1 MERLNKTAT
10 SLLLLLA
17 LSAGQ
22 PAQAAPQTAA
32 RALLDSGK
40 YAAAEKALR
49 KLGGAGALDLA
60 RLQLET
66 GRYAAAVKTARG
78 AARGKQRGAAQ
89 TLQGEAQRA
98 AGDLPAAEATLKAL
112 VAKHP
117 TALRA
122 RMLLGRVYASRGKAA
137 LAKAIFDQFYDEYGA
152 DKIDKK
158 SSEALTYVAIACRQT
173 DNFRDAH
180 DTLRD
185 ALKLDDK
192 YVEAWLELGEISL
205 EKYEA
210 GHAEQHF
217 LKVLA
222 INPHNVRALLGLAR
236 VKQVQ
241 TNRDKPIFELL
252 AKVRAVDPKNVTAE
266 AIEAGI
272 ELDNDGYAATE
283 KRLQRA
289 LKRNPR
295 HLEALSVL
303 AASHFLRDD
312 LAGYAKLK
320 KRVLSLNPR
329 YTRFFRRVMHHA
341 VRKHRY
347 AEAVKL
353 GKEAIKLDPQD
364 WYVQADVGINY
375 LRMADEKQGLKHLKA
390 AWQGDQFNV
399 RTYNMLN
406 LWDDILDKTYAFAKS
421 KHFRLRAHKS
431 EIKLLARTLLPL
443 MEEGFRLYQR
453 KYGYTPKLPIT
464 LEIYKNP
471 SHFAIRTFGL
481 PPDPGAI
488 GGVCFGRLIT
498 SMSPS
503 LRRFNWGQVLWHEL
517 NHVFTVSMSRHRVP
531 RWLTEGL
538 AVMEPMQRRSEWRRE
553 NDFDI
558 YKAIKGKRLAG
569 LAEMNSVFT
578 RRGLRDVLIGYYQGG
593 LLADFF
599 ARTSGLPKVRRILRE
614 YARGKRTEQIL
625 PAVLGKPLDVL
636 DREFRADQL
645 KRLAYYD
652 KSWYLDGEHYDK
664 LEPFVAAAKAKP
676 NDVKV
681 LAELAAA
688 QLYHRKTKEAAAT
701 AQKVATMAPTHKIG
715 LFVRATLAEKG
726 GKQGDAEKLWQ
737 ELIAA
742 GGDGYHARISLG
754 RLALRR
760 KALAEAEQHLALAK
774 RFDPERQT
782 PYRLLAAAYEA
793 QKKTALM
800 IDELKGIVQLNQQS
814 YRSAFKLTG
823 LLAAKNAWADVRK
836 YAQMAYYIYPGSAEL
851 HRMLAS
857 AWENPAPRPDV
868 KRAIW
873 HLETALLCQPKDPK
887 EVHRKLAELYRRLG
901 QRAKAAEHAQQAK

>member
-1 MERLNKTAT
+1 MERLSYSAP
-10 SLLLLLA
+10 LVLLLA
-17 LSAGQ
+17 LSGSAH
-22 PAQAAPQTAA
+22 AAPLTEA
-32 RALLDSGK
+32 RALLTSGK
-40 YAAAEKALR
+40 YADAERALR
-49 KLGGAGALDLA
+49 KLGAAGALDLA
-60 RLQLET
+60 RVQLET
-66 GRYAAAVKTARG
+66 GRYTKAIKTARR
-78 AARGKQRGAAQ
+78 AARGKQRVAAQ

-98 AGDLPAAEATLKAL
+98 TGLLPAAEATLKAV

-117 TALRA
+117 KALRA
-122 RMLLGRVYASRGKAA
+122 RMLLGRVYAAQGKAA
-137 LAKAIFDQFYDEYGA
+137 QAKTIFDQFYDEYGA

-158 SSEALTYVAIACRQT
+158 SAAALTYVAIACRMT

-185 ALKLDDK
+185 ALKIDDK
-192 YVEAWLELGEISL
+192 FVEAWLELGEISL

-210 GHAEQHF
+210 GHAEQHY

-222 INPHNVRALLGLAR
+222 INPFNVRALLGLAR

-241 TNRDKPIFELL
+241 TNREKPVLDLL
-252 AKVRAVDPKNVTAE
+252 AKVHKVDPHNVTAA

-272 ELDNDGYAATE
+272 ETDNDGYAAAE
-283 KRLQRA
+283 KRLERA

-312 LAGYAKLK
+312 LKGYSKLK
-320 KRVLSLNPR
+320 KRVLALNPR
-329 YTRFFRRVMHHA
+329 YTRFYRRVMRHA

-347 AEAVKL
+347 SESIAL

-364 WYVQADVGINY
+364 WYVQADVGVNY
-375 LRMADEKQGLKHLKA
+375 LRMANEKEGLKHLKA

-406 LWDDILDKTYAFAKS
+406 LWDDVLDKTYAFAKS

-431 EIKLLARTLLPL
+431 EIKLLERTLLPL
-443 MEEGFRLYQR
+443 MEEGYRLYQR

-538 AVMEPMQRRSEWRRE
+538 AVMEPMQRRAEWRRE
-553 NDFDI
+553 NDFDV

-578 RRGLRDVLIGYYQGG
+578 RRSLRDVLIAYYQGG
-593 LLADFF
+593 LLAEFF
-599 ARTSGLPKVRRILRE
+599 ARTAGLPKVRRILRE
-614 YARGKRTEQIL
+614 YGRGKRTEQIL
-625 PAVLGKPLDVL
+625 PAVLGKPLSLL
-636 DREFRADQL
+636 DSEFRADQL

-652 KSWYLDGEHYDK
+652 KSWYLDGASYDK
-664 LEPFVAAAKAKP
+664 LEPFVATAKAKP
-676 NDVKV
+676 NDVDA
-681 LAELAAA
+681 LAQLAAA
-688 QLYHRKTKEAAAT
+688 QLYHRKKEAEAT
-701 AQKVATMAPTHKIG
+701 AKKVAALAPNNKIG
-715 LFVRATLAEKG
+715 LFVRATLAERG
-726 GKQGDAEKLWQ
+726 GKQSDAEKLWQ
-737 ELIAA
+737 ALIAA
-742 GGDGYHARISLG
+742 GGDGYHARVSLG

-760 KALAEAEQHLALAK
+760 KALGEAEQHLARAK

-782 PYRLLAAAYEA
+782 PYQMLASAYEA
-793 QKKTALM
+793 QKKTAQM

-814 YRSAFKLTG
+814 YRSAFKLTS
-823 LLAAKNAWADVRK
+823 LLAARNAWADVRK

-857 AWENPAPRPDV
+857 AWENPAPRPDL

-887 EVHRKLAELYRRLG
+887 EVHRKLADLYRRTG
-901 QRAKAAEHAQQAK
+901 QRAKAAAHAQRAK